1 MNIRRVVLDV
11 DKAISRP
18 TLLEIARAID
28 SVAGVRGLNI
38 TVTDIDIETVGTDVT
53 IEGENLDVALPRCS
67 VCQQIAEEEI
77 KRSNDFICFS
87 RIQNFVLGWIDTA
100 PCAFR
105 MRQDF

>member
-38 TVTDIDIETVGTDVT
+38 TVTEIDIETVGTDVT
-53 IEGENLDVALPRCS
+53 IEGENLDVDALVHAIESAGAVVHSIDQLLAGSQIVQQVPR
-67 VCQQIAEEEI
+67 
-77 KRSNDFICFS
+77 KR
-87 RIQNFVLGWIDTA
+87 
-100 PCAFR
+100 
-105 MRQDF
+105 